1 VLEYLRKDTAE
12 KRRGSLSLSLV
23 EVECL
28 IRCEDALRCEDKN
41 PRLWSRVW
49 SDLVRCAHHGT
60 RRVAVEHVHTSSR
73 REPREEQEHASATV
87 KSIVRS
93 PQLSTAISMRRAR
106 VVTQRRSTMADDAP
120 TRRFFP
126 VSSFRPAPEKPNG
139 RTVRSRL
146 NPLLSSRRD
155 PLPFLPARPSPRE
168 YSAPGGEARSLELVL
183 ANLARIHRV
192 KSKYNILFYN

>member
-1 VLEYLRKDTAE
+1 MEYLRKDTAE
-12 KRRGSLSLSLV
+12 KRWGSLSLF
-23 EVECL
+23 EMECL

-155 PLPFLPARPSPRE
+155 PLPFLPARPSP
-168 YSAPGGEARSLELVL
+168 GGEARSLELVL
-183 ANLARIHRV
+183 ANLARIRRV